1 MKTPSVIFLK
11 KPIFC
16 KFWEFLL
23 LQSLSTANYL
33 RSTFSGLP
41 EKINI
46 LFRKSHLL
54 FFKITKFST
63 FREKLLFQ
71 SHSTPTF
78 LPLATF
84 KKNHFFSWK
93 TLCFFFKKTQ
103 TLHVLRNFT
112 ISVAFYGKFST
123 FNFKRFWKISIFCVK
138 EPIYFCLKKNLH
150 VLRISI
156 SSVAFNIKISTS
168 KF

>member
-93 TLCFFFKKTQ
+93 TLCFFLKKPKHCTFWEILLSQ
-103 TLHVLRNFT
+103 SLSTANFLHLTLSGFERFQYFVSRNP
-112 ISVAFYGKFST
+112 
-123 FNFKRFWKISIFCVK
+123 SIFV
-138 EPIYFCLKKNLH
+138 
-150 VLRISI
+150 
-156 SSVAFNIKISTS
+156 
-168 KF
+168 